1 MSSRRR
7 LEKPLTGSI
16 RIAAYSLLI
25 LLAFLA
31 MGCQGPRMLAAP
43 ASVAAAS
50 ACGEGLLHGA
60 VTESPYPRVRSASTR
75 RAKK

>member
-50 ACGEGLLHGA
+50 ACGEGLLAAQAWKCLASGA
-60 VTESPYPRVRSASTR
+60 AQP
-75 RAKK
+75 